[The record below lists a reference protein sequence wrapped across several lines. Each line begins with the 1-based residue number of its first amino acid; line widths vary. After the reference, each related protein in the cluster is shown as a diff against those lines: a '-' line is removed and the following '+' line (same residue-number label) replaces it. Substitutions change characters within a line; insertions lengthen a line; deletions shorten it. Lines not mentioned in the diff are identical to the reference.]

1 MAIWAMIL
9 IVSACDRV
17 QPDNPGKRTSAE
29 QAAAEYQEPIRPGNV
44 EGNPWWNGYA
54 PRFLYAP
61 VFKFNEVSGATS
73 YRASITVTPVEGEA
87 QTLTLDCAS
96 PEISLVPVWADITP
110 GKVRMTVTG
119 IGTDGQPAGL
129 SGVKSPAGGPVYA
142 YTPGYP
148 VLEKLPGTGYELG
161 IQQLSMQNH
170 RIHHQHGVPACPVG
184 SFLEE

>member
-1 MAIWAMIL
+1 MAIGAMIL

-17 QPDNPGKRTSAE
+17 QPDNPGKRTPAE

-61 VFKFNEVSGATS
+61 VFKFNEVSGAAS
-73 YRASITVTPVEGEA
+73 YRASITVTPMEGEA
-87 QTLTLDCAS
+87 QTLTMDCAS

-129 SGVKSPAGGPVYA
+129 SGVKSFV
-142 YTPGYP
+142 
-148 VLEKLPGTGYELG
+148 
-161 IQQLSMQNH
+161 
-170 RIHHQHGVPACPVG
+170 
-184 SFLEE
+184 